1 MRTFFAL
8 SLAACVGLLLQ
19 TALLPVLPFGEAA
32 PDILLILCVYLGL
45 HNHSVGG
52 AVGAFLLGYLQD
64 SASGSA
70 MGLNAFA
77 MSLVFLL
84 VHLTCRRLW
93 VDNVISRV
101 VLVFL
106 ASLIK
111 TAAIIGLLLMF
122 AGFDGSWR
130 KVAWSLGVQ
139 AVSVAAIAPF
149 VLAALSGL
157 PLRQDADM
165 G

>member
-8 SLAACVGLLLQ
+8 SIAACVGLLLQ

-45 HNHSVGG
+45 YHHSAAA
-52 AVGAFLLGYLQD
+52 AVGAFMLGYLQD
-64 SASGSA
+64 SVSGA
-70 MGLNAFA
+70 AIGLNAFA

-84 VHLTCRRLW
+84 VHLTCRSLW

-111 TAAIIGLLLMF
+111 TAAIMGLLVMF
-122 AGFDGSWR
+122 VGFDGSWR
-130 KVAWSLGVQ
+130 RVAWSLGVQ

-149 VLAALSGL
+149 VLALLAGL
-157 PLRQDADM
+157 PLRQDADA